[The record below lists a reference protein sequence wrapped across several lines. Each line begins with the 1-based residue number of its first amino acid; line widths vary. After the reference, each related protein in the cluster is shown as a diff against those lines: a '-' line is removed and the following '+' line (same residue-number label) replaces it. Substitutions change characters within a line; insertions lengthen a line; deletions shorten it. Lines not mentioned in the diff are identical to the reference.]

1 MTMRHTASAL
11 AIVFAATL
19 AACGTVTPP
28 NAAKR
33 MSAAAN
39 ASSVQ
44 IKVHQPGEL
53 RIHVLPESQDQFLL
67 DFLKRSKH
75 VIRLQMY
82 LLTHKGVMDE
92 LIAAKAR
99 GVDVQVLLEG
109 RPYNPGNPSE
119 PLPTN
124 KAAAKYLAQ
133 GGITVVWTSETF
145 KYTHAKAVTIDD
157 TVTLMSTA
165 NFTKSG
171 LGVGGVGA
179 REYVIEDWSPSDVAE
194 FVKMFKADYVHQS
207 YVPQDQDLIVS
218 PNNAR
223 ARILGVMKS
232 AKKELF
238 IAVEVAAD
246 PAVTELIRQKSAE
259 GVRVRALLGDHN
271 KVASNWETAQTWRA
285 AGAQVRFQATPF
297 LHAKTVVADGR
308 SMYIG
313 STNLT
318 SNSMDNNREL
328 GLAIGTPEIVK
339 VVAQTNELDWNHG
352 NESPANR
359 P

>member
-1 MTMRHTASAL
+1 MTMRRTASAL
-11 AIVFAATL
+11 ALLLAAQLT
-19 AACGTVTPP
+19 ACGTVSPSP
-28 NAAKR
+28 AAQR
-33 MSAAAN
+33 ASATAK
-39 ASSVQ
+39 ASG
-44 IKVHQPGEL
+44 ITAKVHKPGEL
-53 RIHVLPESQDQFLL
+53 RIHVLPDAQDAFLL
-67 DFLKRSKH
+67 GFLKRAKR

-82 LLTHKGVMDE
+82 LLTHQGVMDE

-109 RPYNPGNPSE
+109 RPYNPGNPSQ

-124 KAAAKYLAQ
+124 KAAAKDLAA
-133 GGITVVWTSETF
+133 GGVNVVWTSETF
-145 KYTHAKAVTIDD
+145 TFTHAKGVTIDD
-157 TVTLMSTA
+157 TVTLVSTA

-194 FVKMFKADYVHQS
+194 FVRVFKADYAHKP
-207 YVPQDQDLIVS
+207 YIPTDDDLIVS
-218 PNNAR
+218 PSNAR
-223 ARILGVMKS
+223 GRILGLIKS
-232 AKKELF
+232 AKKTVF

-246 PAVTELIRQKSAE
+246 PAVTELIAQKEKE
-259 GVRVRALLGDHN
+259 GVQIRALLGDHN
-271 KVASNWETAQTWRA
+271 KIASNLETANIWRS
-285 AGAQVRFQATPF
+285 AGADVRFQSAPF
-297 LHAKTVVADGR
+297 LHDKTIVADGT

-328 GLAIGTPEIVK
+328 GLAIATPEIVK
-339 VVAQTNELDWNHG
+339 VVAKVNEQDWN
-352 NESPANR
+352 NSKEAPTNR

>member
-1 MTMRHTASAL
+1 MRHVASAL
-11 AIVFAATL
+11 ALVLAASL

-28 NAAKR
+28 HAAKR
-33 MSAAAN
+33 ISAAAK
-39 ASSVQ
+39 ASNMQVR
-44 IKVHQPGEL
+44 VHQPGEI
-53 RIHVLPESQDQFLL
+53 RVHVLPESQDKFLL
-67 DFLKRSKH
+67 DFLKRAKK

-82 LLTHKGVMDE
+82 LLTHTGVMDA

-99 GVDVQVLLEG
+99 GVDVQVLLEA
-109 RPYNPGNPSE
+109 RPYNPGNPSQ

-124 KAAAKYLAQ
+124 KSAAKYLAK
-133 GGITVVWTSETF
+133 GGITVAWTSESF
-145 KYTHAKAVTIDD
+145 VFTHAKAVTIDD
-157 TVTLMSTA
+157 VVTLVSTA

-171 LGVGGVGA
+171 LGVGGNGA

-194 FVKMFKADYVHQS
+194 FVKMFKADYVHQP
-207 YVPQDQDLIVS
+207 YVPQDEDLIVS

-223 ARILGVMKS
+223 GRILGLMKS
-232 AKKELF
+232 AKKDLF

-246 PAVTELIRQKSAE
+246 PAVTELIAQKEAE
-259 GVRVRALLGDHN
+259 GVRVRALLGDH
-271 KVASNWETAQTWRA
+271 KKIHSNLETANAWRSV
-285 AGAQVRFQATPF
+285 GAEVRFQSAPF
-297 LHAKTVVADGR
+297 LHAKTIVADGQ

-328 GLAIGTPEIVK
+328 GLAIGTPAIVK
-339 VVAQTNELDWNHG
+339 VVLQTNEKDWGASKEQPTH
-352 NESPANR
+352 R